1 MIQLLSNLTVKN
13 TLNQVRVGLH
23 LLGMVGLCMIGSLFY
38 YGVHIPLENGGEQ
51 LIANKLSLEKFL
63 ETEDRIRRE
72 NREANELLSDRK
84 KYLDD
89 LLQRIP
95 NKANEDTFLAQLSK
109 IARQS
114 GVAIKNFSPG
124 NPVMMQRHARLDI
137 DISANASYEGICH
150 FLNGV
155 AKMPRLCQITSFD
168 VDSSLSPTNQYQ
180 FRAKLRIFYAPTGLI
195 SVNNPEGDSD
205 ARS

>member
-1 MIQLLSNLTVKN
+1 MIQLLSKMTEKH
-13 TLNQVRVGLH
+13 TLNQVRIGLH
-23 LLGMVGLCMIGSLFY
+23 FMGMIGLCVIGSLFY
-38 YGVHIPLENGGEQ
+38 YGVHVPLENGGEQ
-51 LIANKLSLEKFL
+51 LVTSKLSLEKFL
-63 ETEDRIRRE
+63 ETEDQIRSD
-72 NREANELLSDRK
+72 NRETNELLSDRK
-84 KYLDD
+84 KYLDE

-95 NKANEDTFLAQLSK
+95 SKANEDTFLAQLSK
-109 IARQS
+109 IARES
-114 GVAIKNFSPG
+114 GVVIKNFSPG

-150 FLNGV
+150 FLNCV

-195 SVNNPEGDSD
+195 SVNNPEGGSD